1 MLLSYGNLT
10 NDFLFMD
17 YGFVISG
24 NPHDR
29 VQLRFGTELVQV
41 RSSYGLS
48 KPGISRESLYW

>member
-1 MLLSYGNLT
+1 MPGEPLLLSYGNLT

-17 YGFVISG
+17 YGFVITN

-41 RSSYGLS
+41 GAAH
-48 KPGISRESLYW
+48 